1 MPGVGDGYA
10 AKWINQ
16 YGSLDAICEHADE
29 VTGKKGEA
37 LRANIDQVKL
47 NRKVN
52 ALVRDVDLGVDIEDL
67 TFGSVDVAQIDALF
81 KELEFGPRTKTRVMK
96 IFNGGVSQLEPP
108 REQRP
113 HSRMVLQKT
122 SWVPVWTH
130 RKSRLLNPRHSSSS
144 GSKPIVMRSM
154 FLTTLLISRFPIT
167 AMRPNVTSC
176 AVTRSVM
183 PGR

>member
-1 MPGVGDGYA
+1 M
-10 AKWINQ
+10 
-16 YGSLDAICEHADE
+16 
-29 VTGKKGEA
+29 
-37 LRANIDQVKL
+37 RANIDQVKL

-96 IFNGGVSQLEPP
+96 IFNGGVSPAGTAQ
-108 REQRP
+108 EQRP
-113 HSRMVLQKT
+113 HSRVVLQKT
-122 SWVPVWTH
+122 SWIPVWTH